1 MTTCGDAGPI
11 INEGCTSSK
20 KGYIAKVAVRPA
32 ASEGLLT
39 HVQILACQKTKP
51 ADQFDGSLS

>member
-1 MTTCGDAGPI
+1 MKGAQAQKT
-11 INEGCTSSK
+11 
-20 KGYIAKVAVRPA
+20 GYIAKVAVRPA